1 MGYPYPYF
9 CLCAF
14 LGPYMRVNRRVIIRL
29 LLRIQK
35 ASREFGVRVQGF
47 GLGVCPGGLK
57 GARTGFECV
66 ATVSRYSP

>member
-14 LGPYMRVNRRVIIRL
+14 VGPYMRVNRRVIIRL

-35 ASREFGVRVQGF
+35 ASREFGVRVQG
-47 GLGVCPGGLK
+47 LGSALGGLK
-57 GARTGFECV
+57 GLVQGLNV
-66 ATVSRYSP
+66 